1 MGAAPRWHL
10 NGHTQA
16 NFQTHY
22 AQGRQNMHVGYGA
35 AFQNPGNKLPDS
47 VVWREEVRL
56 AEMAEPLG
64 FDSVWSVEHHFDD
77 YTMVPDVLQFLTYMA
92 GRTKTA
98 KLGSMVVVLPWHD
111 PIRVAEQVSML
122 DHLSNGRFI
131 LGLGR
136 GLARIEYEGFRL
148 DQNEGRALFVEYA
161 ELILSALEKGYME
174 GGRHTNQPRREIRP
188 LPARSF
194 RGRTYAAAVSPESM
208 PIMAKLGVGV
218 LVIPQKPWD
227 AVKKDFEIY
236 HKVWHEVNGTEP
248 PKPLSGGFIF
258 VDEDRSR
265 AEELG
270 MKYITDYYH
279 TAMKHYEMTTEQ
291 FGSHK
296 SYEFY
301 SGVGKYIA
309 RHGLDGAAKDFANLM
324 PFGTPK
330 QVIEKLE
337 FMRETID
344 MNGIMGNFSF
354 AGMPFEEA
362 ERNLKCFAKH
372 VLPELKKWK
381 TAPLNEPAELTIPA
395 RAA

>member
-1 MGAAPRWHL
+1 
-10 NGHTQA
+10 
-16 NFQTHY
+16 
-22 AQGRQNMHVGYGA
+22 MHVGYGA
-35 AFQNPGNKLPDS
+35 AFQNPNNRLSDAE
-47 VVWREEVRL
+47 VWRNEVRL

-92 GRTKTA
+92 GRTKHA

-161 ELILSALEKGYME
+161 ELILNALEKGYME
-174 GGRHTNQPRREIRP
+174 GGRHTNQPRRDIRP
-188 LPARSF
+188 RPARSF
-194 RGRTYAAAVSPESM
+194 KGRTYAAAVSPESM

-227 AVKKDFEIY
+227 AVKKDFEVY
-236 HKVWHEVNGTEP
+236 HKVWRETNGTEP

-258 VDEDRSR
+258 VDEDKRR

-270 MKYITDYYH
+270 MKYITDYYY
-279 TAMKHYEMTTEQ
+279 TAMKHYEMASDQ
-291 FGSHK
+291 FGQHK

-301 SGVGKYIA
+301 SGVSKYIA
-309 RHGLDGAAKDFANLM
+309 RHGMEGAAKDFASLM
-324 PFGTPK
+324 PFGTPA
-330 QVIEKLE
+330 QVLEKLA
-337 FMRETID
+337 FMRDTID
-344 MNGIMGNFSF
+344 MNGIMGNFSY
-354 AGMPFEEA
+354 AGMPFDEA
-362 ERNLKCFAKH
+362 ERNLKCFAQH

-381 TAPLNEPAELTIPA
+381 STPFAEPAEMPFA
-395 RAA
+395 SAAA

>member
-1 MGAAPRWHL
+1 
-10 NGHTQA
+10 
-16 NFQTHY
+16 
-22 AQGRQNMHVGYGA
+22 MHVGYGA
-35 AFQNPGNKLPDS
+35 AFQNPNNRLSDAE
-47 VVWREEVRL
+47 VWANEVRL

-92 GRTKTA
+92 GRTKHA

-111 PIRVAEQVSML
+111 PIRVAEQVTML

-148 DQNEGRALFVEYA
+148 DQNEGRSLFVEYA
-161 ELILSALEKGYME
+161 ELVLNALEKGYME

-188 LPARSF
+188 FPARSF
-194 RGRTYAAAVSPESM
+194 KGRTYAAAVSPESM

-227 AVKKDFEIY
+227 AVKKDFEVY
-236 HKVWHEVNGTEP
+236 HKVWRETNAGTEP

-258 VDEDRSR
+258 VDEDKSR

-279 TAMKHYEMTTEQ
+279 TAMKHYEMSSAQ
-291 FGSHK
+291 FGQHK

-301 SGVGKYIA
+301 SGVNKFIE
-309 RHGLDGAAKDFANLM
+309 RHGMDSAAQSFAQLM
-324 PFGTPK
+324 PFGTPA
-330 QVIEKLE
+330 QVLEKLA
-337 FMRETID
+337 FMKDTID

-354 AGMPFEEA
+354 AGMPFDEA
-362 ERNLKCFAKH
+362 ERNVKCFAKH
-372 VLPELKKWK
+372 VMPELKKWK
-381 TAPLNEPAELTIPA
+381 TQPLAEPTALNFNA
-395 RAA
+395 SGAKAA

>member
-1 MGAAPRWHL
+1 MALTAMPG
-10 NGHTQA
+10 
-16 NFQTHY
+16 F
-22 AQGRQNMHVGYGA
+22 GREFDTRRLPQEDVMHVGYGV
-35 AFQNPGNKLPDS
+35 AFQNPDNALSDA
-47 VVWREEVRL
+47 EVYHHEIRM

-77 YTMVPDVLQFLTYMA
+77 YTMCPDVLQFLTYMA
-92 GRTKTA
+92 GKTKHA

-111 PIRVAEQVSML
+111 PIRVAEQISVL
-122 DHLSNGRFI
+122 DHLSNGRLI

-174 GGRHTNQPRREIRP
+174 GGRHTMQPRRDIRP

-208 PIMAKLGVGV
+208 PIMAKLGVGI
-218 LVIPQKPWD
+218 LIIPQKPWD
-227 AVKKDFEIY
+227 AVKKDFEVY
-236 HKVWHEVNGTEP
+236 HNVWREVNGGAEP
-248 PKPLSGGFIF
+248 PKPLCGGFIF

-270 MKYITDYYH
+270 MKYISDYYF
-279 TAMKHYEMTTEQ
+279 TAMKHYEMSSEK
-291 FGSHK
+291 FGQHK

-301 SGVGKYIA
+301 SGISKYIA
-309 RHGLDGAAKDFANLM
+309 RHGMEGAAQGFASLM

-330 QVIEKLE
+330 QVLEKLA
-337 FMRETID
+337 FMREMVD
-344 MNGIMGNFSF
+344 MSGVMANLSF

-362 ERNLKCFAKH
+362 ERNLKCFAER
-372 VLPELKKWK
+372 VMPELKKWK
-381 TAPLNEPAELTIPA
+381 AEPLAEGRPLSLA
-395 RAA
+395 VSGASAA

>member
-1 MGAAPRWHL
+1 
-10 NGHTQA
+10 
-16 NFQTHY
+16 
-22 AQGRQNMHVGYGA
+22 MHVGYGA
-35 AFQNPGNKLPDS
+35 AFQNPNNALSDA
-47 VVWREEVRL
+47 EVYRNELRL

-77 YTMVPDVLQFLTYMA
+77 YTMVPDVLQFLSFMA
-92 GRTKTA
+92 GRTRRV

-111 PIRVAEQVSML
+111 PIRVAEQVSLL
-122 DHLSNGRFI
+122 DHVSDGRFI

-148 DQNEGRALFVEYA
+148 DQNEGRSLFVEYA
-161 ELILSALEKGYME
+161 ELILNALENGYME
-174 GGRHTNQPRREIRP
+174 GGRHTNQPRRDIRP
-188 LPARSF
+188 FPARSF

-236 HKVWHEVNGTEP
+236 HKVWREVNGGEP

-258 VDEDRSR
+258 VDKDRAR

-270 MKYITDYYH
+270 MKYIMDYYH
-279 TAMKHYEMTTEQ
+279 TAMKHYEMTSER
-291 FGSHK
+291 FGQHK

-301 SGVGKYIA
+301 SGVSKYIA
-309 RHGLDGAAKDFANLM
+309 RHGMEGAARDFANLM
-324 PFGTPK
+324 PFGTPA
-330 QVIEKLE
+330 QVLEKLA

-344 MNGIMGNFSF
+344 MAGVMGNFSF
-354 AGMPFEEA
+354 AGMPFDEA
-362 ERNLKCFAKH
+362 ERNLKCF
-372 VLPELKKWK
+372 VDEVMPELKKWK
-381 TAPLNEPAELTIPA
+381 TDPLAEGAELGMPSHA

>member
-1 MGAAPRWHL
+1 
-10 NGHTQA
+10 
-16 NFQTHY
+16 
-22 AQGRQNMHVGYGA
+22 MHVGYA
-35 AFQNPGNKLPDS
+35 TAIQNPNNALSDAEAY
-47 VVWREEVRL
+47 RNELRL

-92 GRTKTA
+92 GKTKHV

-111 PIRVAEQVSML
+111 PIRVAEQVSVL
-122 DHLSNGRFI
+122 DHMSNGRVI

-148 DQNEGRALFVEYA
+148 DQNEGRNLFVEYA
-161 ELILSALEKGYME
+161 ELILNALEKGYME
-174 GGRHTNQPRREIRP
+174 GGLHTRQPRREIRP
-188 LPARSF
+188 FPAWSF

-236 HKVWHEVNGTEP
+236 HKVWREVNGSEP
-248 PKPLSGGFIF
+248 PKPLSGGFFF
-258 VDEDRSR
+258 VDTDRGR

-270 MKYITDYYH
+270 TKYVTDYYH
-279 TAMKHYEMTTEQ
+279 TAMKHYEMTSEN
-291 FGSHK
+291 FGQHR

-301 SGVGKYIA
+301 SNVSKYIA
-309 RHGLDGAAKDFANLM
+309 RHGTEGAARDFAKLM
-324 PFGTPK
+324 PIGTPE
-330 QVIEKLE
+330 QVLEKMA

-344 MNGIMGNFSF
+344 MSGIMGNFSY
-354 AGMPFEEA
+354 AGMPFDEA
-362 ERNLKCFAKH
+362 ERNLRCFAEH
-372 VLPELKKWK
+372 VMPELKKWK
-381 TAPLNEPAELTIPA
+381 TTPLTEPAELRLPSAAA